1 MRRLRRFLRLP
12 PRRRREVV
20 EALVELVRV
29 RIAVSLSR
37 RSPLARPAP
46 PVRRVGSKEGAV
58 DELAWAVEAASRYVP
73 RATCLVQALALQALC
88 ARRGQATTLRIGV
101 AHGERRELEA
111 HAWLEGE
118 GRILIGSRGSTG
130 FAPLSGLPAEVD
142 TP

>member
-1 MRRLRRFLRLP
+1 M
-12 PRRRREVV
+12 
-20 EALVELVRV
+20 
-29 RIAVSLSR
+29 
-37 RSPLARPAP
+37 
-46 PVRRVGSKEGAV
+46 

-88 ARRGQATTLRIGV
+88 ARRGQATALRIGV